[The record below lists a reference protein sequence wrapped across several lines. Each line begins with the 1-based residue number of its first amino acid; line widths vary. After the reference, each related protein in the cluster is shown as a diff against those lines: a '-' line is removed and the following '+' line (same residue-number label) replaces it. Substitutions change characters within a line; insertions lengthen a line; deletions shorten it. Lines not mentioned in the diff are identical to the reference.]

1 MADPATDTDGPKA
14 AWAGGRS
21 RFEPIPPEEREGR
34 GSIVFLVGVILA
46 LWAVPVVSTV
56 WLSGLEREVEEV
68 LEPARR
74 AAEDLARVHARQ
86 MLYFQEWLLTGDFLA
101 ESRYRDLLRDEGDIA
116 ADLKARLEQPD
127 VALSALNLPVVNAAI
142 RWQLHHV
149 DAFTDRGRPAF
160 VEGPALEADQLLF
173 EQLLDADAALVDE
186 LTRRAQAARR
196 RAATAREWT
205 LLISFGLVALALVG
219 AATVA
224 ALARRLRVLVRDVR
238 RRHRDTLRV
247 RRELDAIFDA
257 TADAVV
263 EVDDAGNVVRVN
275 PAATRLLEWGEE
287 DARGEPVERVLLGA
301 GGRVG
306 DASPVVEAA
315 RGGRVVDAAEGE
327 VRARRGEEVPVLW
340 STRPLLDGPVTR
352 GVVVTLTDLTEIREA
367 TEALRRA
374 VTAREETLAV
384 VSHDLRSPLS
394 TVQAVG
400 ELLLDVPLDEE
411 KRAEQLTN
419 LLRASDR
426 MERLIRDLLDIAR
439 IDARR
444 LSVAQS
450 PVAAEALLASAVNA
464 MEARAVAAGIRLEH
478 ASSVAGMEVMADAD
492 RVQQVW
498 ENLVSNALRHT
509 PRGGTVELGAE
520 VAGDRVE
527 FRVEDTGSGIAPEA
541 LPHLFDRFWR
551 ADQPRRDG
559 AGLGLTIVRG
569 IVEAHGGDVG
579 VDSEV
584 GAGTT
589 FRFTLPLVRPS
600 TSEEQRPRSS

>member
-1 MADPATDTDGPKA
+1 MTDRAT
-14 AWAGGRS
+14 RS
-21 RFEPIPPEEREGR
+21 RPAAAPRPRFRPVPPEEREGR
-34 GSIVFLVGVILA
+34 GSIAFLVGVILA

-56 WLSGLEREVEEV
+56 WLSSLDRDVEEV

-74 AAEDLARVHARQ
+74 AAEELARVHSRQ

-101 ESRYRDLLRDEGDIA
+101 VSRYRELVDDESAISDDLR
-116 ADLKARLEQPD
+116 ARLDRPD
-127 VALSALNLPVVNAAI
+127 LALRALHLPVVAAAHE
-142 RWQLHHV
+142 WQVGHA
-149 DAFTDRGRPAF
+149 DALSDAGRAQF
-160 VEGPALEADQLLF
+160 AEGLALEADQRRFEALL
-173 EQLLDADAALVDE
+173 QADAALVDE
-186 LTRRAQAARR
+186 LTRRAREARS
-196 RAATAREWT
+196 RAATAREMT

-219 AATVA
+219 TATVA
-224 ALARRLRVLVRDVR
+224 ALSRRLRGLVRDVR
-238 RRHRDTLRV
+238 GRHRDTLRV

-263 EVDDAGNVVRVN
+263 EVDDGGHVVRVN
-275 PAATRLLEWGEE
+275 PAATRLLGWSEE
-287 DARGEPVERVLLGA
+287 DARGEPAERVLLGA
-301 GGRVG
+301 AARVG
-306 DASPVVEAA
+306 DPSAVVEAA
-315 RGGRVVDAAEGE
+315 RGGRVVDGAEGE

-340 STRPLLDGPVTR
+340 STRPLLDGTAKR

-400 ELLLDVPLDEE
+400 ELLIEVPLDAE
-411 KRAEQLTN
+411 KRADQLKN

-439 IDARR
+439 IDARG
-444 LSVAQS
+444 LSVARAPES
-450 PVAAEALLASAVNA
+450 AASLLDSAATA
-464 MEARAVAAGIRLEH
+464 MQPRADAAGIRLH
-478 ASSVAGMEVMADAD
+478 RSSAVGDVRVTADAD
-492 RVQQVW
+492 RIQQVW

-520 VAGDRVE
+520 VIGDRVE
-527 FRVEDTGSGIAPEA
+527 FRVSDTGSGIAPDA

-584 GAGTT
+584 GVGTT
-589 FRFTLPLVRPS
+589 FRFTLPVDPPA
-600 TSEEQRPRSS
+600 TP